1 MSHFEEGRT
10 RTARLLAAAA
20 GAFVLLGAAGCGA
33 VIDKSGGSAAGAGGA
48 ACDTKAPLHKL
59 VPKDVV
65 AKGCVLKVSSS
76 GTYPPMNY
84 FGPDGKTIVG
94 FQPDLARA
102 LEKRL
107 GIKIEYVVANFD
119 AVLGGIASRR
129 YDSAMMTMT
138 DNEERRKQVDF
149 VDYGQSGSS
158 IVVKRGNPEKVA
170 TMDDLCG
177 LSVST
182 VTGYIQVE
190 QLATQSAECAKAGNA
205 KITTMPFPQQVGAD
219 QAVATGRAKA
229 QLGDTVTSAYSV
241 RRSKGA
247 LELIDAQVEPAPFG
261 MPFRKDRTDLR
272 DAFEAAFK
280 DVLASGE
287 YAQLAAKHG
296 LGTVT
301 PEKITVND
309 GHDG

>member
-1 MSHFEEGRT
+1 MSHFVEGRP
-10 RTARLLAAAA
+10 RTARLLATAA

-33 VIDKSGGSAAGAGGA
+33 VIDKSGASAPGGGA
-48 ACDTKAPLHKL
+48 SSCDKKAPLHKL

-94 FQPDLARA
+94 FQPDLAKA

-149 VDYGQSGSS
+149 VDYGKSGSS
-158 IVVKRGNPEKVA
+158 IVVKKGNPKNVT

-177 LSVST
+177 LNVST
-182 VTGYIQVE
+182 VTGYIQVK
-190 QLATQSAECAKAGNA
+190 QLAAQSAECAKAGKP
-205 KITTMPFPQQVGAD
+205 KITTLPFPQQVGAD
-219 QAVATGRAKA
+219 QAVSTGRANA

-241 RRSKGA
+241 QRSKGA

-261 MPFRKDRTDLR
+261 MPFRKDRKELR

-287 YAQLAAKHG
+287 YERLANKHG
-296 LGTVT
+296 LTTVT
-301 PEKITVND
+301 PEKITIND
-309 GHDG
+309 GHGG